1 MHDRAASQVHDTV
14 RPQAKQRGQ
23 LQASIGDPRPDEISM
38 LLLSGDGRHDEQHR
52 RLQEKIELG
61 DEEIKDLM
69 GVVKEVWPRA
79 KIFRAPGES
88 RQ

>member
-1 MHDRAASQVHDTV
+1 
-14 RPQAKQRGQ
+14 
-23 LQASIGDPRPDEISM
+23 M

-52 RLQEKIELG
+52 RLQERIELG

-79 KIFRAPGES
+79 KIFRVQGES
-88 RQ
+88 QQ

>member
-1 MHDRAASQVHDTV
+1 
-14 RPQAKQRGQ
+14 
-23 LQASIGDPRPDEISM
+23 M